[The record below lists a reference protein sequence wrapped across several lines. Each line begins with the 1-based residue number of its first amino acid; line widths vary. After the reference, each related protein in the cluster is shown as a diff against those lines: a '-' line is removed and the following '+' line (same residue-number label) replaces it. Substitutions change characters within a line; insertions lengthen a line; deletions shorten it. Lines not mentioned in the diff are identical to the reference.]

1 MSDSLDVQAPLP
13 AILAD
18 LQKALGSLGL
28 GYLQV
33 QARLSGHRLLLRL
46 EGDSLPEPDALLGS
60 LSPALEHMALTHR
73 QRQVELFGFLA
84 NEGIPEWHRE
94 WRYQPQP
101 NPNSPLYR
109 AQRGD
114 GVAIQ
119 QVLNYLLRP
128 EGIQARVHFH
138 PKLGLLQVNL
148 QAAEAPDPAWAKDF
162 LRRALTRLEWTFLQR
177 LRLSGQKLGSFFPAW
192 SQEFDLKQPAF
203 WQAPQVPL
211 TGRSP
216 ISEREISP
224 LDKPPPPSPAS
235 QTESPGVS

>member
-1 MSDSLDVQAPLP
+1 VSDSLDVQAPLP

-18 LQKALGSLGL
+18 LQEALGSLGL
-28 GYLQV
+28 GHLQV

-46 EGDSLPEPDALLGS
+46 EGDPLPEPDALLGS

-114 GVAIQ
+114 EVAIQ
-119 QVLNYLLRP
+119 QVFNYLLRP

-162 LRRALTRLEWTFLQR
+162 LR
-177 LRLSGQKLGSFFPAW
+177 
-192 SQEFDLKQPAF
+192 
-203 WQAPQVPL
+203 
-211 TGRSP
+211 
-216 ISEREISP
+216 
-224 LDKPPPPSPAS
+224 
-235 QTESPGVS
+235 